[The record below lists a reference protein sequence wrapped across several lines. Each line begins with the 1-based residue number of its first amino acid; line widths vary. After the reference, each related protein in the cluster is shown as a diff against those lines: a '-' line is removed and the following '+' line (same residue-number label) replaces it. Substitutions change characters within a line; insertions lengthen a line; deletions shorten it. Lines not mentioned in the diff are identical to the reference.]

1 MKYIQIKG
9 YSAKQL
15 TWTLPKNDNVMKDK
29 NKTNKKT
36 LLENGFRIKE
46 TKETELNAM
55 CSP

>member
-29 NKTNKKT
+29 NKTNKQKNPARKW
-36 LLENGFRIKE
+36 LQNKG
-46 TKETELNAM
+46 N
-55 CSP
+55 